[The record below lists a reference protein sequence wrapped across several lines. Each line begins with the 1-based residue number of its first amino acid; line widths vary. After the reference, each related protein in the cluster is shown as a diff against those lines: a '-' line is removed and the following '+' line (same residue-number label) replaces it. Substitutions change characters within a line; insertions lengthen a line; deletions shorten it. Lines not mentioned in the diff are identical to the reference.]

1 MAPVDQETDAEE
13 SALDRRG
20 RNHANL
26 VGSGATRSKQSGSGP
41 PLALWGCEWLGAYR
55 SHLHCASLR
64 YASVAQAGADI
75 VGHPSRDVAGNR
87 SLFSFSTS
95 ARWEPIQRDSATHL
109 LFRHSHSLAVA
120 NRDRHHDVTGAGCA
134 LSVVSRNF
142 WRTTSSA

>member
-41 PLALWGCEWLGAYR
+41 SLALWGCEWLGAYR

-64 YASVAQAGADI
+64 DASVAQTGANI
-75 VGHPSRDVAGNR
+75 VGHPSRDVSGNR
-87 SLFSFSTS
+87 GLCPFSTTARSEPVQLHS
-95 ARWEPIQRDSATHL
+95 AAHL
-109 LFRHSHSLAVA
+109 LFRHSYSVTVA
-120 NRDRHHDVTGAGCA
+120 SRDLHHHHPGACFA
-134 LSVVSRNF
+134 LPL
-142 WRTTSSA
+142 